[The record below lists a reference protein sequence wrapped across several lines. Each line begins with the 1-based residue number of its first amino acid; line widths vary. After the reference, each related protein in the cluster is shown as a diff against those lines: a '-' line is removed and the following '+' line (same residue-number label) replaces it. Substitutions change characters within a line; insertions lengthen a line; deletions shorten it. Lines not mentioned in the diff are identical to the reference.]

1 MLCHADD
8 SDLDDIKQWSSII
21 KSSSRCGLGKTS
33 TNCLLTA
40 ILKFPQEFRKCLLAE
55 SDFNKSFQLKNVV
68 SDYDT
73 VISEIEKIHG

>member
-1 MLCHADD
+1 MLCHADG

-40 ILKFPQEFRKCLLAE
+40 ILKFPQEFRKCLLAK
-55 SDFNKSFQLKNVV
+55 SDFNKSFELKNVV
-68 SDYDT
+68 SDYDR